1 MAGRTFTIID
11 LGASGPFGK
20 SPTWR
25 GNRRSRSH
33 QSWCRANRGRLAFGS
48 TTGGLWLSEDQGD
61 RWTSISHTLPPIHAV
76 TFV

>member
-1 MAGRTFTIID
+1 
-11 LGASGPFGK
+11 
-20 SPTWR
+20 
-25 GNRRSRSH
+25 
-33 QSWCRANRGRLAFGS
+33 LAFDS